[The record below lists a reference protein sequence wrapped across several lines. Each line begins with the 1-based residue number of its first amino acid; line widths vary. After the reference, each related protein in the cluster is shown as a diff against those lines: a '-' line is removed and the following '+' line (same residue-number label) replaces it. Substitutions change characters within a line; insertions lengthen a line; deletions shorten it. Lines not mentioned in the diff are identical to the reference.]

1 MKKNSNSSAIVNA
14 YTDFVNF
21 FGPDYVDKTYD
32 KTYDKTDD
40 KTDDKPNNE
49 ANDEEIDTKDMPNL
63 ETEEY
68 AEQRRKQEAKGLKI
82 STPQQIFTRLL
93 N

>member
-1 MKKNSNSSAIVNA
+1 
-14 YTDFVNF
+14 
-21 FGPDYVDKTYD
+21 
-32 KTYDKTDD
+32 
-40 KTDDKPNNE
+40 
-49 ANDEEIDTKDMPNL
+49 MPNL